1 MIVLLLG
8 TANLGTRTADAVA
21 CPCMTVHMVNVGGAG
36 FIVKLPNDKI
46 MVVDAGLQADIQTF
60 YDELDSMGVTTI
72 DYLVGTHGHVDHIS
86 SFNNII
92 GNYNVGKVVFPKNDP
107 LLGGSQYYVDAVNA
121 AANHGVPVVK
131 LNAGAD
137 IFPETTVNGKTL
149 KAHVNSPRSTSNFD
163 STRIPA
169 NSYSLVFNIQY
180 GDKKILFTGDAMEET
195 EAEVIANYALDNT
208 QVLAAPHHGWNTS
221 TTDAFFDYLE
231 SKGLSRV
238 LIPNQADNTNSSIT
252 TYKSRLQARGLKYW
266 STYGNGTMYIRT
278 DGTAWWASE
287 TAEWEP

>member
-1 MIVLLLG
+1 MMMRKLISIPIVCALMIVLLLC

-46 MVVDAGLQADIQTF
+46 MVVDAGLQADIQNF

-92 GNYNVGKVVFPKNDP
+92 GNYNVGKVVFPQNDP
-107 LLGGSQYYVDAVNA
+107 LLAGSQYYVDAVNA
-121 AANHGVPVVK
+121 AANHGVPVVR

-149 KAHVNSPRSTSNFD
+149 KAHVNSPRS
-163 STRIPA
+163 
-169 NSYSLVFNIQY
+169 

-221 TTDAFFDYLE
+221 TTDAFFDYLQ
-231 SKGLSRV
+231 SKGLNRV
-238 LIPNQADNTNSSIT
+238 LIPNLADNTNTSIT
-252 TYKSRLQARGLKYW
+252 TYKSRLQARGLSYW
-266 STYGNGTMYIRT
+266 STYGNGTMYLRT

-287 TAEWEP
+287 PAEWAAP